1 MKSMKRI
8 IADLTPLNR
17 VFCSSDY
24 DKAIKY
30 LLDTLPFKV
39 IEYPASVEHNGW
51 VIPPKWDVQE
61 AEILKDGKIIYDGTK
76 HPIAVIALSRS
87 FSGRVELDELKRHL
101 YFDKRFPDAIP
112 FHFRQQFRS
121 WNRDWG
127 FCVPRQFYDSLGP
140 GEYSVNLETGE
151 AEGVLKILEYEHRG
165 KRDETIVIGANLD
178 HPGVSNDGLSGCAVG
193 IELFRRLK
201 NKMTK
206 FSYRLVL
213 VQGII
218 GSEYYLGMM
227 DPAARARL
235 MEGVFLE
242 MLGSRTQLA
251 LQETRSRKSNFEFA
265 LAKTMAAESISF
277 RRGAFETIIIND
289 EYLWENY
296 GIPMASLSRFP
307 YPEYHCDKDD
317 ISIISE
323 ECLNEAVDVLWASI
337 ELVESSPL
345 VKKRFKGNI
354 CLSNPKYDLYIDP
367 GQQAFGDLPGE
378 QIRRLRFL
386 MDLIPAVEKGVTI
399 SALAHEAGLPEDVVQ
414 EYLKKWE
421 EKQLLEMI

>member
-1 MKSMKRI
+1 
-8 IADLTPLNR
+8 
-17 VFCSSDY
+17 
-24 DKAIKY
+24 
-30 LLDTLPFKV
+30 
-39 IEYPASVEHNGW
+39 
-51 VIPPKWDVQE
+51 
-61 AEILKDGKIIYDGTK
+61 
-76 HPIAVIALSRS
+76 
-87 FSGRVELDELKRHL
+87 
-101 YFDKRFPDAIP
+101 
-112 FHFRQQFRS
+112 
-121 WNRDWG
+121 
-127 FCVPRQFYDSLGP
+127 
-140 GEYSVNLETGE
+140 
-151 AEGVLKILEYEHRG
+151 
-165 KRDETIVIGANLD
+165 
-178 HPGVSNDGLSGCAVG
+178 
-193 IELFRRLK
+193 
-201 NKMTK
+201 
-206 FSYRLVL
+206 
-213 VQGII
+213 
-218 GSEYYLGMM
+218 
-227 DPAARARL
+227 
-235 MEGVFLE
+235 
-242 MLGSRTQLA
+242 LA
-251 LQETRSRKSNFEFA
+251 LQETRSRKSNIEFA
-265 LAKTMAAESISF
+265 LAKAMAAKGISF

-354 CLSNPKYDLYIDP
+354 CLSNPKYDLYVDP
-367 GQQAFGDLPGE
+367 GQKAFGDLPGE